1 MRKQWVVTVG
11 IFMLTQMAGPAVAER
26 GHAMTGYEAGF
37 GMHGRGQHQTAGH
50 LFQHLL
56 KHQKEIGLTP
66 EQVTKL
72 KGLQMDL
79 TRTRIRLEADMK
91 LAEAELAALA
101 DDEKTDLGSLEAKI
115 KQTEASRTGLRMAV
129 IKAKRDALAVLTP
142 EQREKQKTAH
152 EKMMMQMSR
161 GHSVPD
167 AMMQDKGEM
176 GGASR
181 HGFEHGS
188 PPKDKK
194 EEPKQ

>member
-1 MRKQWVVTVG
+1 MQKVWVFAAGV
-11 IFMLTQMAGPAVAER
+11 FMLTQMAGPADAER

-37 GMHGRGQHQTAGH
+37 AMHGHHQTARH

-91 LAEAELAALA
+91 VGEAELAALA
-101 DDEKTDLGSLEAKI
+101 DDEKTDLGTLEAKI
-115 KQTEASRTGLRMAV
+115 KQTEASRTGLRLAV

-142 EQREKQKTAH
+142 EQREKQKTEH
-152 EKMMMQMSR
+152 ERMMMQMPR
-161 GHSVPD
+161 GHSAPGG
-167 AMMQDKGEM
+167 MMEGKGEM
-176 GGASR
+176 SGGSR
-181 HGFEHGS
+181 SRSGHGTA
-188 PPKDKK
+188 PKDKK
-194 EEPKQ
+194 EEPK